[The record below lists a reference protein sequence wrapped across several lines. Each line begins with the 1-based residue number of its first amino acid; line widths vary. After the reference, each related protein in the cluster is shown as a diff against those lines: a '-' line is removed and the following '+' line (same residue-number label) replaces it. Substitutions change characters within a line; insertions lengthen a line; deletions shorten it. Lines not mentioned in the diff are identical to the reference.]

1 MNYELTLGLGAFNVL
16 PMKFLKP
23 GGIVHRLCNGRC
35 CQIGGLEQ
43 RAAALLEE
51 DACLT

>member
-16 PMKFLKP
+16 SMKP